1 MSFLW
6 LLHFYFLNS
15 LDGTGH
21 NFWHIRIPTMF
32 YTILES
38 WDIGQNENHIFRS
51 KLKPKKIAESHDDA
65 PLWDFFV
72 FSTCLSDELYGCWQ
86 PSLILAKILFWLC
99 GDILTDR
106 LGQTT
111 PNYLQNIHRW
121 SICKVKHL
129 HRELPL

>member
-1 MSFLW
+1 MMENEMGYGPYQTMLKFWKNEFLW

-51 KLKPKKIAESHDDA
+51 KFKPKKIAESHDDA
-65 PLWDFFV
+65 PLW
-72 FSTCLSDELYGCWQ
+72 
-86 PSLILAKILFWLC
+86 
-99 GDILTDR
+99 
-106 LGQTT
+106 
-111 PNYLQNIHRW
+111 N
-121 SICKVKHL
+121 
-129 HRELPL
+129 